1 MTVLKVKYALWAAD
15 HLRAIKFY
23 QETFGAEL
31 QFEMEVWSE
40 LTLCGST
47 IGIHGGG
54 EGKRTWTGLSF
65 QCDDVLAAVEKLKA
79 NGGGLVREPVEA
91 DGMVHRAFCF
101 DTEGNEIML
110 TQKRAEAMFQNPLGL
125 LP

>member
-1 MTVLKVKYALWAAD
+1 MQVLKVKYALWAAD

-40 LTLCGST
+40 LTVLGST
-47 IGIHGGG
+47 LGIHGGG

-65 QCDDVLAAVEKLKA
+65 QVADVMGGIEEVKA
-79 NGGGLVREPVEA
+79 NGGGLVREPEEE
-91 DGMVHRAFCF
+91 DGMVHLAFCF
-101 DTEGNEIML
+101 DTEGNEFML
-110 TQKRAEAMFQNPLGL
+110 TQKRA
-125 LP
+125 